1 MSSLWKKIT
10 GGGKPGPEDEAVGQ
24 YGADYVGVSDL
35 MKFNQNLLDALRHE
49 QAGLEFYRR
58 FLEEA
63 NDERGREMYRRLIEE
78 EERHLRM
85 LEEEIDEHKKAG
97 YWS

>member
-1 MSSLWKKIT
+1 MSSFWKKIT
-10 GGGKPGPEDEAVGQ
+10 GGEPEEEAESRGQ
-24 YGADYVGVSDL
+24 YGADYVGMSDL
-35 MKFNQNLLDALRHE
+35 MKFNQNLLDALKHE
-49 QAGLEFYRR
+49 QSGLEFYRR

-85 LEEEIDEHKKAG
+85 IEEEIEEHKKQG

>member
-1 MSSLWKKIT
+1 MMSSLWKKLT
-10 GGGKPGPEDEAVGQ
+10 GGKPEGEAETTGQ

-35 MKFNQNLLDALRHE
+35 MKFNQNLLDAQRHE

-78 EERHLRM
+78 EERHLKM
-85 LEEEIDEHKKAG
+85 IQEEIDEHKKSG